1 MKHSRF
7 FSIPFR
13 GLPLLAA
20 WFLLIALSACRHTTP
35 TEPSPTPNTDS
46 CCNGMITLHAQDS
59 AGHAISGAT
68 VALAGPN
75 AVTRNETTNGDGNS
89 TIVHLCPGRYVIHTT
104 YANVVR
110 ESVFELTC
118 NDTTHG
124 TVIFPVAPNATDCC
138 HGRITLMVRDSATNA
153 VLDGGS
159 ATLYYNGQA
168 LSTKPMSANGT
179 VWDGLCPGQYA
190 FNITKDG
197 YHSTEFHIDSMGCN
211 ATRTV
216 NRTMSS
222 VHGDCCGGVF
232 ELAVKDSM
240 TGHGIA
246 GATVA
251 LTGNGMSWTMTTGN
265 DGGVRFANLC
275 QGGYHA
281 TISKDGYPQTVLE
294 FKLGCNQGLGITK
307 SLLAY
312 HNAVCDTASLG
323 ITVRDSVHQDTP
335 VAGATVTVYLGNVV
349 VAHGT
354 TDDHGYFQT
363 PSTLN
368 GSSTYTVHFTKDGYH
383 EKSFTWQIGECYTH
397 TETFYLSHQ

>member
-1 MKHSRF
+1 MKLSRY
-7 FSIPFR
+7 FSIPFL
-13 GLPLLAA
+13 GA

-35 TEPSPTPNTDS
+35 TEPDSRPNPDS
-46 CCNGMITLHAQDS
+46 CCNGVISLHAQDS
-59 AGHAISGAT
+59 MGHEISGAT

-75 AVTRNETTNGDGNS
+75 NVTRTEHTNGDGNAA
-89 TIVHLCPGRYVIHTT
+89 IYHLCPGRYVLHTT
-104 YANVVR
+104 MDGYTTTETVV
-110 ESVFELTC
+110 ELTC
-118 NDTTHG
+118 NDTVHARTTMGVSTHAN
-124 TVIFPVAPNATDCC
+124 TECC
-138 HGRITLMVRDSATNA
+138 HGSITLMVRDSATNDL
-153 VLDGGS
+153 LDGGT
-159 ATLYYNGQA
+159 ATLYYNGHS
-168 LSTKPMSANGT
+168 LGSRPMSVHGT
-179 VWDGLCPGQYA
+179 VWDGLCPGQYS
-190 FNITKDG
+190 FSLTKDG
-197 YHSTEFHIDSMGCN
+197 YHGTEFHIDSMGCN

-222 VHGDCCGGVF
+222 IHGDCCGGVF

-251 LTGNGMSWTMTTGN
+251 LSGNGMSWTMTTGN

-281 TISKDGYPQTVLE
+281 TISKDGYPQAILE
-294 FKLGCNQGLGITK
+294 FKLGCNQGLGMTK

-323 ITVRDSVHQDTP
+323 ITVMDSLHRDLP
-335 VAGATVTVYLGNVV
+335 VAGATVTVYLNNIV

-383 EKSFTWQIGECYTH
+383 EKSFAWQIGECYTH
-397 TETFYLSHQ
+397 TETFLLSHQ